1 MMKQK
6 RFLMT
11 KLLMQSR
18 MNIIILTSPPD
29 NRMKILKTFTDLK
42 GFKIFGHKYII
53 EKVDDEQLKL
63 ETQKE
68 MPLELDKEK
77 EAKFEESIAERTKAD
92 TKDMR
97 DLESKESA
105 EERRKK
111 GQGLKIL
118 TPNRMLRTLPIS

>member
-1 MMKQK
+1 
-6 RFLMT
+6 
-11 KLLMQSR
+11 
-18 MNIIILTSPPD
+18 MNSL
-29 NRMKILKTFTDLK
+29 NWK
-42 GFKIFGHKYII
+42 
-53 EKVDDEQLKL
+53 
-63 ETQKE
+63 QKE

-92 TKDMR
+92 TKDIR

-105 EERRKK
+105 AERRKK